1 MANPNQTP
9 DRFGLPA
16 DSQLCVDGDPSCD
29 FKANQPGVCAFQVA
43 LCLNNPDPNLPRC
56 VPNGVSS
63 VLVLSPQPARAR
75 APELRAALAAYLAA
89 VQNAVQ
95 HLLDPNNPFAGYT
108 HAPPLNAA
116 QQGFCSAPFLIDVPV
131 AVSGNRRNRR
141 SVRLATRSADDSFPA
156 ARVQLS
162 RLQLTCASLP

>member
-1 MANPNQTP
+1 MQAEK
-9 DRFGLPA
+9 GGA
-16 DSQLCVDGDPSCD
+16 DEADGDTCPRR
-29 FKANQPGVCAFQVA
+29 A
-43 LCLNNPDPNLPRC
+43 LGRPD
-56 VPNGVSS
+56 S

-75 APELRAALAAYLAA
+75 APELRAVLAADLAA

-116 QQGFCSAPFLIDVPV
+116 QQGFCSGPFLIDVPV
-131 AVSGNRRNRR
+131 AVSGTRRSRR

-162 RLQLTCASLP
+162 RLQLTCASQPLP